1 MTIQDQKNAL
11 ARMILETDNPAIL
24 ESLKEAFENV
34 IKQDFWETLSDHQ
47 KDEID
52 LGLAEIAAEQTVAY
66 ESSIN
71 KHRIQTGNM
80 ETISIQINNP
90 KAKQLLKD
98 LAKLNL
104 ITIKPQFTLQSM
116 LDKLRINSSETPSLD
131 EITAE
136 VEQVRKERK
145 SIVNL

>member
-1 MTIQDQKNAL
+1 M
-11 ARMILETDNPAIL
+11 
-24 ESLKEAFENV
+24 ESLKEEFENV
-34 IKQDFWETLSDHQ
+34 IKQDFWETLSDHH
-47 KDEID
+47 KDEIE
-52 LGLAEIAAEQTVAY
+52 LGLADVAAEQTVAY
-66 ESSIN
+66 ESMVN
-71 KHRIQTGNM
+71 KHRTQSGNM

-104 ITIKPQFTLQSM
+104 ITIKPQLTLQSV
-116 LDKLRINSSETPSLD
+116 LDKLRINSNDILSLD